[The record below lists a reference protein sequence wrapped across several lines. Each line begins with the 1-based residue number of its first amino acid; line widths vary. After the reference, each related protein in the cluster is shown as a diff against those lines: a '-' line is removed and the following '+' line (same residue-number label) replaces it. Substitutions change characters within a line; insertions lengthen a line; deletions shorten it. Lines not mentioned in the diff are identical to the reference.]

1 MPIPTR
7 TQDVHSE
14 DISDYHA
21 LSTSQGSARLER
33 IVPDNNLESDVDIP
47 QIEEFVLKN
56 DSGGLQKV
64 PVIQIISF
72 SLHTD
77 IDTKNIPQIKDNY
90 KPEPKQMISLG
101 GMNRSGGKKRKFEET
116 DYELRPN
123 EAKRWCGSF

>member
-1 MPIPTR
+1 M
-7 TQDVHSE
+7 
-14 DISDYHA
+14 
-21 LSTSQGSARLER
+21 
-33 IVPDNNLESDVDIP
+33 DIP
-47 QIEEFVLKN
+47 QIEELVLKN

-90 KPEPKQMISLG
+90 KPEPKQMISLR